1 MKTNRVMVWRVGL
14 GWGSGRWG
22 WWRCSSTQQGLGRE
36 HCWAELNLSCGS
48 LTRLRTGWNH
58 LFVSFLLFFHADQ
71 EKSRPVPW
79 RVHYKPFKSVWVQPH
94 GLSTPT
100 VHTPTRLHLS
110 AHSQGVKSRSP
121 DPGCDSVWKLPPLLC
136 RKHIRRGWKR
146 ERGRERKW
154 SGERGEIE
162 GGGGA
167 PRQGWSNDL
176 MLLLVSAEHQLT
188 WFPGCY
194 KGRRKQSNL
203 QPYYRRH
210 DTMNDNDIYCY

>member
-1 MKTNRVMVWRVGL
+1 MEFCEEQQRLVRRRENRSIYGHEPMKTNRVMVWRVGL

-48 LTRLRTGWNH
+48 LMRLRTGLNH

-79 RVHYKPFKSVWVQPH
+79 RVHYKPFKTVWVQPH

-110 AHSQGVKSRSP
+110 AHSPFFDRESN
-121 DPGCDSVWKLPPLLC
+121 PGHLILVVILYGNCLLC
-136 RKHIRRGWKR
+136 CAENTSGGGEKER
-146 ERGRERKW
+146 E
-154 SGERGEIE
+154 GERGNGVERE
-162 GGGGA
+162 
-167 PRQGWSNDL
+167 
-176 MLLLVSAEHQLT
+176 E
-188 WFPGCY
+188 
-194 KGRRKQSNL
+194 K
-203 QPYYRRH
+203 
-210 DTMNDNDIYCY
+210 